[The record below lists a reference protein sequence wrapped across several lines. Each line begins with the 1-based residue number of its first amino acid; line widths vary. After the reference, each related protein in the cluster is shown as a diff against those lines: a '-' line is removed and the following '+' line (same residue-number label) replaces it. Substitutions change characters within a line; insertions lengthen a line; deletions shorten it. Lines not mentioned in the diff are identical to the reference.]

1 MFLGHGARVEAAGG
15 ISGRPTA
22 DPRSSLGGSGP
33 AAPQARS
40 PAPARS
46 NRTLRVLHRR
56 LPAPVRGRAHRTRP
70 LTPAAPM
77 APMKKAP
84 SSREA
89 EGGHGGGGSRTRVR
103 EGFQLRLY
111 VRRAL
116 LISPMDTA
124 RARPDQAICLSF
136 SSPTGQRRRMTS
148 PIHRRLRSRYGLATS
163 GDGPARTNLTQPLP
177 GYRWQL

>member
-1 MFLGHGARVEAAGG
+1 VFLGHGARVEAAGG
-15 ISGRPTA
+15 ISGRPMA
-22 DPRSSLGGSGP
+22 DPRSSRGGSGP
-33 AAPQARS
+33 VAPLARS

-46 NRTLRVLHRR
+46 NRTLRVPQRR
-56 LPAPVRGRAHRTRP
+56 LMAPPRGQPLRACP
-70 LTPAAPM
+70 LTPAAPV
-77 APMKKAP
+77 APTKKAP

-116 LISPMDTA
+116 LISPTDTA
-124 RARPDQAICLSF
+124 RARPDRAICLSF

-163 GDGPARTNLTQPLP
+163 GDGPARTNLTQPVP